1 MAVLTNKSIASTY
14 KSVLSI
20 GATTESALTSSIQ
33 QLTDGLGNGSPLSM
47 STTQIQFNAG
57 SNTFKFPTTRGTSG
71 QILKL
76 ADANGTLGWVAD
88 ASGDVTKTGTIAL
101 NTIAVWNDNADQ
113 LRSDTTMSINT
124 NHTISLLQPNSV
136 PTDVNS
142 YNIGGGNIANVTG
155 SRNVGFGKQNLNAV
169 LAGSDNTAMG
179 NGSLEK
185 VTSGN
190 SNTGFGSDALGNST
204 DGDFNTAVGSGALGD
219 VLTGENNTA
228 VGYNAG
234 VNVSTGSGNTY
245 IGKSAGLVDVGSN
258 NIYIGEGSGSS
269 VASGN
274 NNVILGSNT
283 GNTISAT
290 SNNIIISDGSGNN
303 RIQVNSGGNVGIG
316 VTPTTTSKVEVK
328 IIDTSVI
335 GSVGSLLTLKNVG
348 AANIAKFVL
357 GDGTTSDTF
366 ITHTGGNSVADQK
379 FGIGINATNKF
390 VLDGN
395 GNVGIGTT
403 SPQQILHINNTS
415 GNFSAEAVL
424 RGSTSTGT
432 PKAEV
437 AFKRATSGD
446 GAGLVLRTSN
456 SSGTLSDSLTISSGG
471 DATFQSA
478 SAKSLT
484 GSFNVSINDST
495 SFAQG
500 VGGGITLGGYKS
512 ATAQEFFAA
521 IDGYKENG
529 TSVNAAGAFRILTQP
544 SDGSGLVER
553 MRISSGG
560 ETFWGSSPKQAYV
573 YVDTTNDIALIGSL
587 GSGMDLGFI
596 TGTGTNK
603 LTITSGGNVGIGTLS
618 TSANSLQKYLSITDN
633 YNVGIILNDTRGSNA
648 FEIFNAGEVF
658 NIAYGSSPKL
668 TISSTGAATF
678 NSSVQSIIQLK
689 SSLEFASI
697 DFFKANGTTK
707 NYEIAS
713 NGTTTGTAAESLYFY
728 RGGYR
733 MILSSGGALSTTTGS
748 LGTISSD
755 LRLKKN
761 VTDATSKLDDILSL
775 RVVNF
780 EYKNEDK
787 NGKQLGFIAQE
798 FEKVFPSLVTNADS
812 RKYDTKGNVISG
824 YEDEKGLKVGLDF
837 AVFTKA
843 IQEQQTIIE
852 DLKSRIETLEG

>member
-76 ADANGTLGWVAD
+76 SDANGTLGWVAD

-113 LRSDTTMSINT
+113 LRSDTTMSINASH
-124 NHTISLLQPNSV
+124 NISLLQTNSN
-136 PTDVNS
+136 DDDLNS

-553 MRISSGG
+553 MRITSGG
-560 ETFWGSSPKQAYV
+560 ITSLL
-573 YVDTTNDIALIGSL
+573 TNQEKTSASNFEYALLGKTNEATNYGALQLLQKGNASNSL
-587 GSGMDLGFI
+587 RSWSFQTIEAGVAN
-596 TGTGTNK
+596 TGN
-603 LTITSGGNVGIGTLS
+603 IIFQPSGGNVLIGTNTV
-618 TSANSLQKYLSITDN
+618 TSVGKLQLTS
-633 YNVGIILNDTRGSNA
+633 SNA
-648 FEIFNAGEVF
+648 FYGFVDRAQVSNIGNPAGFFNYAGSVVGSINTNNTSTSF
-658 NIAYGSSPKL
+658 NTSSDYRLKENVTRITDAL
-668 TISSTGAATF
+668 SRL
-678 NSSVQSIIQLK
+678 NQLK
-689 SSLEFASI
+689 PSRFNFI
-697 DFFKANGTTK
+697 
-707 NYEIAS
+707 
-713 NGTTTGTAAESLYFY
+713 
-728 RGGYR
+728 GY
-733 MILSSGGALSTTTGS
+733 A
-748 LGTISSD
+748 D
-755 LRLKKN
+755 N
-761 VTDATSKLDDILSL
+761 AVD
-775 RVVNF
+775 
-780 EYKNEDK
+780 
-787 NGKQLGFIAQE
+787 GFIAHEVQDIVPE
-798 FEKVFPSLVTNADS
+798 A
-812 RKYDTKGNVISG
+812 ISG
-824 YEDEKGLKVGLDF
+824 EKNAINEDGTPKYQGIDQSKIVPLLT
-837 AVFTKA
+837 AA

-852 DLKSRIETLEG
+852 DLKARIETLEG